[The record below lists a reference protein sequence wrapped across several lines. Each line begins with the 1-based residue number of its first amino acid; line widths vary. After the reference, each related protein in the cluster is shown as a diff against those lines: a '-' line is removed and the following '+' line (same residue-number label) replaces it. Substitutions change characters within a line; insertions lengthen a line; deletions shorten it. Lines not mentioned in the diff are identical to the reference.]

1 MENPSRRRV
10 LTAGLAGTT
19 LALAGWRTAHATT
32 PPTPPERPTDADTEV
47 LAALQGLE
55 LAARDLYQTA
65 IDAGASDEAGVLTTL
80 RSNHEGYANGISGL
94 IGGAAPQTADDAIF
108 AQFEADFDTSDLAAV
123 ADAGYEFE
131 SSVVATYLEA
141 LGQLE
146 GIDGA
151 ALDRLDPHRRVAP
164 VRRPR
169 RPRRPRRRSRR
180 PARQRRRSP
189 LPRRRHDLMAARSRC
204 R

>member
-1 MENPSRRRV
+1 MSGHAFVENPSRRRV

-55 LAARDLYQTA
+55 LAARDLYQA
-65 IDAGASDEAGVLTTL
+65 AVDSGASDEAGVLTTL
-80 RSNHEGYANGISGL
+80 RDNHEGYANGISGL
-94 IGGAAPQTADDAIF
+94 IGGAAPQTADEAIF
-108 AQFEADFDTSDLAAV
+108 AEFEAEFATSDLTVV

-131 SSVVATYLEA
+131 SRVVATYLEA
-141 LGQLE
+141 LGQIE

-151 ALDRLDPHRRVAP
+151 ALAASILIVE
-164 VRRPR
+164 
-169 RPRRPRRRSRR
+169 SRQC
-180 PARQRRRSP
+180 AVLADLGGHGDDFDALLVNDASP
-189 LPRRRHDLMAARSRC
+189 LSLSEGTT
-204 R
+204 